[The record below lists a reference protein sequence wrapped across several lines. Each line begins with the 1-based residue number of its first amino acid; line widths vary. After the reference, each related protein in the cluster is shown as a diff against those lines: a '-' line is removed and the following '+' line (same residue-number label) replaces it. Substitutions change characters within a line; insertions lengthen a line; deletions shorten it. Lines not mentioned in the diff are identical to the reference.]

1 MMLSYLA
8 LIKRYA
14 PGVLIVA
21 LALYLTVEIKLF
33 SEQFKF
39 FLLFGAVLL
48 TAWYSGT
55 GPAIVATC
63 LATLGA
69 MYFLFPPLSSFEAGH
84 VISLASFFGMSSILV
99 TLIGSHKRDNEKL
112 VQLNADLRREMA
124 ERKRAEGAQARLAAI
139 VESSE
144 DAIIGKTLDGTV
156 TSWNAGA
163 EHLFG
168 YNAGEVLG
176 KSILAII
183 PPERGADE
191 ESKIIEWVQQG
202 DRIEH
207 FETVRLGK
215 DGRRIDVSLSISP
228 IKDSAGNI
236 IGVSKIARDITERK
250 QAEEA
255 LRQSEAIKAA
265 MLESSLDAIITIDH
279 EGKVIDTNP
288 TVEGVFG
295 YTREE
300 MLGKE
305 MAGLIIPPS
314 LREQHRQGLARYL
327 ATGEG
332 PVLGKRI
339 ELVAMHADGREFPVE
354 LAISPIRSP
363 GKPMFTGY
371 VRDITERK
379 RAEEAL
385 YQLNAELEIRV
396 AERTAELKGVNETLE
411 RTVKELTRSN
421 ADLEQFAYISS
432 HDLQEP
438 LRMVTSYV
446 QLLDRRYKHKFDKT
460 ARQYMDFAIDGAIR
474 MKALITD
481 LLTYARVGGENRG
494 FEPVNSAAIVS
505 EAIKNLKALVKES
518 GATITVDPLPQIC
531 GSRTE
536 LLQLFQ
542 NLINNAI
549 KYRSDVPPAI
559 HVAVSEEPGRHV
571 FSMTDNGI
579 GIDPKYF
586 DRIFMIFQRL
596 HDRGTYP
603 GTGIGLALCKKIVE
617 HHGGKLWVTSQ
628 AGRGSTFY
636 FSIPVREAVHDD
648 ARAR

>member
-1 MMLSYLA
+1 M
-8 LIKRYA
+8 
-14 PGVLIVA
+14 
-21 LALYLTVEIKLF
+21 EIKLYA
-33 SEQFKF
+33 EQFKF
-39 FLLFGAVLL
+39 FFFFGAVVLA
-48 TAWYSGT
+48 AWHSGT
-55 GPAIVATC
+55 GPALVAEC

-69 MYFLFPPLSSFEAGH
+69 AQFLFPPLSSLEVGH
-84 VISLASFFGMSSILV
+84 VISLASFLCMSSILAI
-99 TLIGSHKRDNEKL
+99 LIGSHRGDNERL
-112 VQLNADLRREMA
+112 VQLNADLRREIA
-124 ERKRAEGAQARLAAI
+124 ERKRAEEAQARLAAI
-139 VESSE
+139 VESSG

-156 TSWNAGA
+156 TSWNTSA
-163 EHLFG
+163 EHLYG
-168 YNAGEVLG
+168 YSASEVIG

-183 PPERGADE
+183 PPERAGE
-191 ESKIIEWVQQG
+191 LLQIIGRMQQG
-202 DRIEH
+202 ARIEH
-207 FETVRLGK
+207 FETVRLAK

-228 IKDSAGNI
+228 IKDNAGNI

-250 QAEEA
+250 RAEEA
-255 LRQSEAIKAA
+255 LHQSEAIKAA
-265 MLESSLDAIITIDH
+265 MLESSLDAIITIDR
-279 EGKVIDTNP
+279 EGKVIEANP
-288 TVEGVFG
+288 TVEQVFG

-305 MAGLIIPPS
+305 MAALIIPPS
-314 LREQHRQGLARYL
+314 LRDQHRHGLVRYL

-339 ELVAMHADGREFPVE
+339 ELMAMHADGKEFPVE
-354 LAISPIRSP
+354 LAISPIRSR

-379 RAEEAL
+379 RAEQAL
-385 YQLNAELEIRV
+385 YQLNAELEMRV

-411 RTVKELTRSN
+411 KTVKELTRSN
-421 ADLEQFAYISS
+421 SDLEQFAYVSS

-446 QLLDRRYKHKFDKT
+446 QLLDRRYKHKFDET

-474 MKALITD
+474 MKALVTD
-481 LLTYARVGGENRG
+481 LLTYARVGGENTG

-518 GATITVDPLPQIC
+518 GATISVDPLPQIY

-549 KYRSDVPPAI
+549 KYRRNVPPVI
-559 HVAVSEEPGRHV
+559 HVGVSEESGQHV
-571 FSMTDNGI
+571 FSVTDNGI

-596 HDRGTYP
+596 HDRSTYP

-617 HHGGKLWVTSQ
+617 RHGGKLLLTSQ

-636 FSIPVREAVHDD
+636 FSIPVREEGHDD
-648 ARAR
+648 VRAR